1 MTVQTINILE
11 SIDQQVKN
19 VAQEIEKH
27 DEGDP
32 QHIYYK
38 GLLEGLMR
46 AWNIAYNLS

>member
-11 SIDQQVKN
+11 SLDQQIKN
-19 VAQEIEKH
+19 IKQEIEKYSES
-27 DEGDP
+27 DQ

-46 AWNIAYNLS
+46 AWDITYNLS